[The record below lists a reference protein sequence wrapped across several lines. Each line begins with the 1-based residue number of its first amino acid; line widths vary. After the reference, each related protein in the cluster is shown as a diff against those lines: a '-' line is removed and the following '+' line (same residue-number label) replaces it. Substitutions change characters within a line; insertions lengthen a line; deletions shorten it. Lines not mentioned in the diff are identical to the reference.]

1 MSKSSIPLKLTN
13 SGVDLHEFA
22 PAEENY
28 LAYLVGQQ
36 IVSSAADTIGN
47 LSLSS
52 TNATAIGS
60 FVDTF
65 FNEPTGTHP
74 ASQITSSETTTTI
87 HQKSGTADESGA
99 NFKRPV
105 GYYSHVDAPGLYEM
119 ADVDLNTLANRVIG
133 KLVELDYPG
142 SFKLATGSPGVDYS
156 VFIDSIFSDTQA
168 DGTTVPY
175 HVYIKNTGTSPS
187 AVRPMRTKISGGEQS
202 LVPGS
207 LLSEQTLGF
216 EGWALSSAIDP
227 VNKRVVYVYNNN
239 DDKIKAVI
247 GTIGSDNVITW
258 GSETV
263 IYNGSAGADGGGSN
277 IIFDSNSGSFIL
289 VLSTGNIL

>member
-1 MSKSSIPLKLTN
+1 MSKSSIPLKLSN
-13 SGVDLHEFA
+13 SGVDLNEFA
-22 PAEENY
+22 PVEENY

-47 LSLSS
+47 LTLSS
-52 TNATAIGS
+52 SGATPVGS

-105 GYYSHVDAPGLYEM
+105 GYYSQVDAPGLYEM
-119 ADVDLNTLANRVIG
+119 VDADLDALANRVIS

-168 DGTTVPY
+168 DGTSVPY
-175 HVYIKNTGTSPS
+175 HVYIKNTVSSPT
-187 AVRPMRTKISGGEQS
+187 VTRPMTLKYDTNSPAQFLGLAEMTDDEIAYTLTQRINTLRSTAGNIGSYQFRSSSQG
-202 LVPGS
+202 VP
-207 LLSEQTLGF
+207 T
-216 EGWALSSAIDP
+216 DP
-227 VNKRVVYVYNNN
+227 GTW
-239 DDKIKAVI
+239 KAV
-247 GTIGSDNVITW
+247 GTAVNTKKDLATQNYSRTRDQ
-258 GSETV
+258 
-263 IYNGSAGADGGGSN
+263 D
-277 IIFDSNSGSFIL
+277 
-289 VLSTGNIL
+289 

>member
-52 TNATAIGS
+52 TGATAIGS

-105 GYYSHVDAPGLYEM
+105 GYYSQVDAPGLYEM
-119 ADVDLNTLANRVIG
+119 VDADLDALANRVIS

-168 DGTTVPY
+168 DGTSVPY
-175 HVYIKNTGTSPS
+175 HVYIKNTVSSPT
-187 AVRPMRTKISGGEQS
+187 VTRPM
-202 LVPGS
+202 
-207 LLSEQTLGF
+207 TLKYDTNSPAQFLGLA
-216 EGWALSSAIDP
+216 EMT
-227 VNKRVVYVYNNN
+227 
-239 DDKIKAVI
+239 DDEIAYTLTQRI
-247 GTIGSDNVITW
+247 NT
-258 GSETV
+258 
-263 IYNGSAGADGGGSN
+263 
-277 IIFDSNSGSFIL
+277 L
-289 VLSTGNIL
+289 RSTAGNIG